1 MESSASGVSKPTTAL
16 TRDLQLS
23 VAAALMPG
31 VQDRTRG
38 VRCGGADGA
47 DDRGT
52 VHSKWCE
59 AVLELLNLMPVAP
72 IW

>member
-16 TRDLQLS
+16 TRDSQLT

-31 VQDRTRG
+31 VQDHTRG
-38 VRCGGADGA
+38 VRCGGGDSA

-52 VHSKWCE
+52 VHSKWCK
-59 AVLELLNLMPVAP
+59 VLLAFLNRIAFAP
-72 IW
+72 I